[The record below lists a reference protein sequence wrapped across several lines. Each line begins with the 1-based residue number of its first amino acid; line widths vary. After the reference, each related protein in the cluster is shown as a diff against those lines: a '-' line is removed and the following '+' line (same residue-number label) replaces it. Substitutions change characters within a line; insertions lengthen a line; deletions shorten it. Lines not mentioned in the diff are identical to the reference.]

1 VHQSIAPDSAYRRAF
16 CKNRQKSRQHATPVN
31 AVLYGIRK
39 LVMEK
44 EIYGIIGILL
54 GGLLKA
60 LFDFIRVRLDHDH
73 AEKMHKLENQGKENI
88 KELLLDMLNH
98 RTHIDRTFDALK
110 KRIGGYSD
118 DEVRKLLMELG
129 ACRT

>member
-1 VHQSIAPDSAYRRAF
+1 
-16 CKNRQKSRQHATPVN
+16 
-31 AVLYGIRK
+31 
-39 LVMEK
+39 
-44 EIYGIIGILL
+44 
-54 GGLLKA
+54 LLKA
-60 LFDFIRVRLDHDH
+60 LFDFIRVRSYHDH
-73 AEKMHKLENQGKENI
+73 AEKMYKLENQGKENI

-118 DEVRKLLMELG
+118 DEVRKLLMELS